1 MEVNLKLSLKELKRI
16 SRWFDSAGD
25 NLENFDL
32 KIYEKINEFIKEQE
46 QLNSTDILTYR
57 PIKKKKDFY
66 DDDAEFKRYTSED
79 YDD

>member
-1 MEVNLKLSLKELKRI
+1 MEVTLKLSLKELKRI

-46 QLNSTDILTYR
+46 QLEKEEQLEL
-57 PIKKKKDFY
+57 DFN
-66 DDDAEFKRYTSED
+66 
-79 YDD
+79 